1 MAKRLL
7 IVTAVK
13 AEADAIGSI
22 SNAMVVFGGIGR
34 TNAAATTTQAI
45 LEDGPFDLVI
55 NAGVA
60 GSLSGSGVEITQAV
74 LASKCIYFEEG
85 VITPSGFTD
94 MDALGFSLG
103 DFPGNCVPVDENAYS
118 ILRDQFVCGPIATVA
133 TCSGSDDAAM
143 EVVKRT
149 GAIAEAMEGAAVV
162 HAALR
167 LGTGAI
173 ELRVISNTTGDRNK
187 QQWQLEEALNALG
200 KAVMTATN
208 ALSHS

>member
-34 TNAAATTTQAI
+34 TNAAASTTQAI

-55 NAGVA
+55 SAGVA
-60 GSLSGSGVEITQAV
+60 GSLPEGGVEVTQAV
-74 LASKCIYFEEG
+74 LASSCVYFEEG
-85 VITPSGFTD
+85 VITPSGFSD

-103 DFPGNCVPVDENAYS
+103 NFPGNSVPVDENAYS
-118 ILRDQFVCGPIATVA
+118 ILRDQYVCGPIATVA
-133 TCSGSDDAAM
+133 TCSGTDDAAR
-143 EVVKRT
+143 EVVRRT

-162 HAALR
+162 HAASR

-173 ELRVISNTTGDRNK
+173 ELRVISNTTGDRKK
-187 QQWQLEEALNALG
+187 QQWHLEEALGALG
-200 KAVMTATN
+200 KTLRTAVN
-208 ALSHS
+208 AL